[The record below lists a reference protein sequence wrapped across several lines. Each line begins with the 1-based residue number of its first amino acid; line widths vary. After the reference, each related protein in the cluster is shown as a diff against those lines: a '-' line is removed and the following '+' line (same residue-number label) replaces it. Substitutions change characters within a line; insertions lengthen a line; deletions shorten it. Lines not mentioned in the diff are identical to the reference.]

1 MKIKLTEQQKIK
13 IINSDDVFQIMQKVL
28 LRENKIDRDKEHF
41 WIVGLSTTNKALFIE
56 LVSVGSVKA
65 TIVEPM
71 NVFRVAILKNA
82 VKVILVHN
90 HPSEELSPSNGDKDI
105 TDRLIQV
112 GRIINIEV
120 IEHLIIAPKSYLS
133 FVDIGLFSELSE
145 SLKWVPPYEI
155 VKNIRKEEQKIRK
168 EAVKSAEEK
177 GKNKKAIEMAKSMK
191 KENEPIDKIVKYTQ
205 LSKKDVEKL

>member
-1 MKIKLTEQQKIK
+1 MKIKLTEPQKIK

-41 WIVGLSTTNKALFIE
+41 WIVGLSTANKALFIE

-205 LSKKDVEKL
+205 LSKKDVETL